1 MKEKLMVVTEESD
14 KNGYESSVW
23 FDKED
28 SFVYENEFL
37 VVLEDT
43 CLNQDRRNGE
53 LILPRFKTPPV
64 LIHQ

>member
-14 KNGYESSVW
+14 KNGYEGSVG
-23 FDKED
+23 FDEED
-28 SFVYENEFL
+28 SFVYENECH

-43 CLNQDRRNGE
+43 CLNQDRCNGE
-53 LILPRFKTPPV
+53 LRLPRFKTPPV